1 MNYKEY
7 KSPSFM
13 EAYKNAFKSIFDFDG
28 RSRRAEYWKFL
39 GMYYLFA
46 IIIFAISGI
55 LSYISDTFFAIGLVI
70 LVIYYIVHLLPSIS
84 ILVRRLHDS
93 GHTAKWLFG
102 TLIPYLGFLFCIP
115 IIIFIFQDSEEEF
128 NNWGESTKYYTDN
141 D

>member
-7 KSPSFM
+7 KAPSFM
-13 EAYKNAFKSIFDFDG
+13 EAYKNAFKSFFDFDG
-28 RSRRAEYWKFL
+28 RSRRAEYWKFF
-39 GMYYLFA
+39 GMYYMFA
-46 IIIFAISGI
+46 RIIFAISGI
-55 LSYISDTFFAIGLVI
+55 LSYISDTFLAIGLVI
-70 LVIYYIVHLLPSIS
+70 LGIYYIVHLLPSIS

-102 TLIPYLGFLFCIP
+102 TLIPYLGILFCIP